1 MISCRKS
8 RLPLIGVAFLLFCSI
23 TVKAQSKTDTLIAKK
38 DIATL
43 RRNMIIIQNNLH
55 TAHIDAVLRDKLDS
69 VYMDNIAI
77 LAEKKNGKK
86 P

>member
-1 MISCRKS
+1 M
-8 RLPLIGVAFLLFCSI
+8 
-23 TVKAQSKTDTLIAKK
+23 
-38 DIATL
+38 
-43 RRNMIIIQNNLH
+43 NIIQNNLH